1 MKSSASAPHPPTS
14 EPSGANVRLF
24 AILLDQLNRLG
35 LHQVV
40 LAPGS
45 RSTPLAVALATA
57 PLSVSV
63 CLDERAAAFFACG
76 LARRSG
82 APVMVVTTSGTA
94 SLELLPALAEASLSG
109 LPLLLVTADRPTRLK
124 GVSAPQTLDQV
135 QAMAS
140 FVRAT
145 ISLEF
150 VSSLTP
156 RDLASVALQLVT
168 ELGGAPNGPGP
179 VHLNVG
185 IEEPLLGQV
194 VEDEQRQATV
204 LQEGAR
210 RGDIA
215 LHRPLAPRLAALDP
229 EVANEIFR
237 SGRSGWLLLG
247 GVSESTHE
255 TIAAA
260 ETVTDQLGWTLA
272 VDARTPL
279 ARRDTT
285 VIHLDLLTRGSTPT
299 PEVVVVIG
307 DFPLARSSM
316 NALRRVVE
324 AGGDVVT
331 LGDRFVVRDP
341 GRFVTAGYLADVE
354 STLRSVLTQ
363 SLAPIE
369 RSPVVSERVQLL
381 ALDQRIDRSLQNFA
395 QDHPATEIAVA
406 RALYGLLGG
415 DEALFSSAS
424 MPIRYLD
431 QFRGYHSD
439 PPLVAM
445 NRGANGI
452 DGVLSSYLGFAHA
465 EPQRLTA
472 LLVGDLATLYDV
484 SALIHLPLPSRGLIV
499 VLDNQ
504 GGLIFDQVP
513 PAASIAADVQT
524 EFFVT
529 PPRVRPASVL
539 EGMGFEV
546 TRITAAADL
555 AALVQRVRNGEFLVA
570 VLEGTRAASHEA
582 LGSLYAQIDH
592 QLAKEQR
599 NP

>member
-247 GVSESTHE
+247 GVSESTHA

-260 ETVTDQLGWTLA
+260 EAVTDQLGWTLA

-307 DFPLARSSM
+307 DFPLARSTMS
-316 NALRRVVE
+316 ALRRVVE

-341 GRFVTAGYLADVE
+341 GRFVTAGYVADVE
-354 STLRSVLTQ
+354 STLQSVLTE

-381 ALDQRIDRSLQNFA
+381 ALDQSIDRSLQNFA

-484 SALIHLPLPSRGLIV
+484 SALIHLPLPTRGLMV

-555 AALVQRVRNGEFLVA
+555 AALVQRARNGEFLVA

-582 LGSLYAQIDH
+582 LGSLYSQIDH